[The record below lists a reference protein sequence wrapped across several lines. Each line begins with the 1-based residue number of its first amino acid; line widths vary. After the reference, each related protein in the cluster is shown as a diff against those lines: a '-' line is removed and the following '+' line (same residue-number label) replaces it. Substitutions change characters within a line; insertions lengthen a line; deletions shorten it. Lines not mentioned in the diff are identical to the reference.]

1 MIRNLRKQV
10 YGFLLVVKF
19 VVSNFQNM
27 NMQFDNLVFYKVLSF
42 LVILYEN
49 NYKVVKMVNKND
61 LFGDNE
67 FLW

>member
-19 VVSNFQNM
+19 VVSNCQNM
-27 NMQFDNLVFYKVLSF
+27 NMEFDNLVFYQVLSF

-49 NYKVVKMVNKND
+49 NYKVVKMVNKNV